1 MRSFAFRQ
9 RGRALGEKTRA
20 RLTDWHSWELPKQT
34 SSIAP
39 SHIWTNAD
47 QDPVPQEKQTWTKWA
62 FIGYWYSDLVTI
74 STWSAASAIMTTG
87 LAATDAVLIVLVA
100 AICNAIPTVLNGAI
114 GADLHIPFPI
124 ACRAS
129 YGYWLSYFCVVTRAI
144 LALFWFGVQSANG
157 GTCVTAIIT
166 AVWPSYA
173 RLPNTLP
180 ASAGTTSKALLSY
193 FIYWCIQFPLLMIP
207 SHRLQYLFWVKTV
220 LVTPMALAMVIWI
233 TVKAGGR
240 GDFFFA
246 PATVSGSARAWL
258 WLSNLTSVTGGYS
271 TLAVNIPD
279 FSRFSR
285 TRVAQLWQLP
295 FIPLFK
301 TLVGVFGIV
310 SASASKQ
317 VFGVV
322 YWSPLEIIERWQ
334 SSPGGRAA
342 AFLAAAVWLLAQV
355 SVNIS
360 ANGISFANDVASLA
374 PRYLNIRRG
383 VVLVALLGGWAMCP
397 WIIVASAGAF
407 LSFMS
412 AYAVFMAPVAGVLVA
427 DYWLVKKRR
436 YDVPALY
443 DPRGIY
449 RYNKAGQAGGAGGAG
464 GIGAGAEIG
473 IAGVNWRAL
482 VPTLVVIVPLL
493 PALAKKVAPGSVRI
507 SKGLENLF
515 AFNWLY
521 GFSVALGMYYALN
534 WLFPHRET
542 LIPEVVPGV
551 VPVLRA
557 VDVDADVE
565 SGLAADEKMRGAVK
579 EEQR

>member
-1 MRSFAFRQ
+1 MDSFTFRQ
-9 RGRALGEKTRA
+9 RSHAIKEKTQA
-20 RLTDWHSWELPKQT
+20 RLTDWRSWELPKQT

-39 SHIWTNAD
+39 SHVWTNAD
-47 QDPVPQEKQTWTKWA
+47 QDPVPEEKQTWTKWA
-62 FIGYWYSDLVTI
+62 FIGYWYSDLVTV
-74 STWSAASAIMTTG
+74 STWTAASAIMTTG
-87 LAATDAVLIVLVA
+87 LTATDAVLIVLVA

-166 AVWPSYA
+166 AIWPSYA

-180 ASAGTTSKALLSY
+180 QSAGTTSQGLLSY

-233 TVKAGGR
+233 TVVAGGQ
-240 GDFFFA
+240 GDFFYA
-246 PATVSGSARAWL
+246 PATVSGSTRAWL

-279 FSRFSR
+279 FSRFSK
-285 TRVAQLWQLP
+285 TRGAQLWQLP

-301 TLVGVFGIV
+301 TLVGVFGII
-310 SASASKQ
+310 SASASKR
-317 VFGVV
+317 VYGVV
-322 YWSPLEIIERWQ
+322 YWSPVEIIGQWQ
-334 SSPGGRAA
+334 TSPGGRAA
-342 AFLAAAVWLLAQV
+342 AFFAASIWLLAQI

-360 ANGISFANDVASLA
+360 ANGISFANDVTSLA
-374 PRYLNIRRG
+374 PRWLNIRRG
-383 VVLVALLGGWAMCP
+383 VVLVSLLGGWALCP
-397 WIIVASAGAF
+397 WIIISSAAAF
-407 LSFMS
+407 LNFMS
-412 AYAVFMAPVAGVLVA
+412 AYAIFMAPIAGVLVC
-427 DYWLVKKRR
+427 DYWVVKGRR

-443 DPRGIY
+443 DPEGIY
-449 RYNKAGQAGGAGGAG
+449 RYGNRWGA
-464 GIGAGAEIG
+464 
-473 IAGVNWRAL
+473 NWRAL

-493 PALAKKVAPGSVRI
+493 PALAKKVAPKSVDI
-507 SKGLENLF
+507 GQGLVNLF
-515 AFNWLY
+515 TFNWLY
-521 GFSVALGMYYALN
+521 GFFVALVMYYVLN
-534 WLFPHRET
+534 YFFPDENT
-542 LIPEVVPGV
+542 LIPEAVPGV

-557 VDVDADVE
+557 VDADADADADADVE
-565 SGLAADEKMRGAVK
+565 SGSAPDEKMRGEVK
-579 EEQR
+579 TEQT